1 MSEST
6 YTPRPVASALVA
18 VYDPVTADV
27 VAFAGHEHELT
38 HSVEVPVRSGRE
50 LVSFANRIAGLRR
63 GPVLVS
69 VILRDDGEV
78 EAQSFAMSGAVIHQ
92 SPIEVH
98 RSVLSGDLKGEREDL
113 DNSWGKALTGVL
125 EKMLP

>member
-1 MSEST
+1 MAEST
-6 YTPRPVASALVA
+6 YTPRPVSSVLVA
-18 VYDPVTADV
+18 VYDPVTADT
-27 VAFAGHEHELT
+27 VAFSGHEHELT
-38 HSVEVPVRSGRE
+38 HSVEMSARDKRE
-50 LVSFANRIAGLRR
+50 VISFANRIAGLRR

-69 VILRDDGEV
+69 LVLRDGEL
-78 EAQSFAMSGAVIHQ
+78 EAQSFAMSGAVTHQ

>member
-18 VYDPVTADV
+18 VYDPVTADI

-38 HSVEVPVRSGRE
+38 HSVEVPTRGRRE

-69 VILRDDGEV
+69 LLLRDGELK
-78 EAQSFAMSGAVIHQ
+78 AQSFAMSGAVTHQ

>member
-1 MSEST
+1 MAEST

-18 VYDPVTADV
+18 VYDPITADV

-38 HSVEVPVRSGRE
+38 HSVEVSTRGRRE

-69 VILRDDGEV
+69 VILRDGEI

>member
-1 MSEST
+1 MTEST

-18 VYDPVTADV
+18 VYDPITADV

-38 HSVEVPVRSGRE
+38 HSVEVSTRGRRE

-69 VILRDDGEV
+69 VILRDGEI